1 MSLTLPPKATPVA
14 AQMLGST
21 VPDEILY
28 EAEQPVVFTLRTAFG
43 QRMLS
48 YVADEPL
55 DCTWLLLAPC
65 TERTV
70 LDLREGRLSVR
81 EALVGSWLWLAR
93 LDRDQHWDGV
103 WTVEAEDIPEDHL
116 PQPGTLLYPD
126 LEPVVSAR
134 VIGAGISRAGT
145 PASVIAYAA
154 DSVRKAIK
162 ILLEHLLELD
172 SHGRPTDSLRELYD
186 LPAQRFAFNSFEISF
201 APPLNIDAD
210 DVLKDALELLQ
221 RGLTWATAEGESA
234 SSGASDPERS
244 ALLRAL
250 LELTPPSTGPIEAFE
265 LGGRWLP
272 RGTTRLTRASRGRV
286 RSEMKRLQ
294 AERVITLEGR
304 IGQLDRDRYSFT
316 LRDVPIRKEVG
327 CLFGDELFDD
337 VIDAFNSSERV
348 KVVGVERSGKLH
360 VTAVSS

>member
-1 MSLTLPPKATPVA
+1 MSLTLPPKARPVA
-14 AQMLGST
+14 AQLLGST
-21 VPDEILY
+21 APDEVLY

-48 YVADEPL
+48 YLADEQP

-65 TERTV
+65 TESTV
-70 LDLREGRLSVR
+70 QDLREGRLSVR

-93 LDRDQHWDGV
+93 LDLDQRWDGL
-103 WTVEAEDIPEDHL
+103 WSVEARDIPEDHL
-116 PQPGTLLYPD
+116 PHPGTLLYPD
-126 LEPVVSAR
+126 LEPVLSAR
-134 VIGAGISRAGT
+134 VMGPEISRSGT

-154 DSVRKAIK
+154 GSVRKAIK
-162 ILLEHLLELD
+162 VLLEHLLELD
-172 SHGRPTDSLRELYD
+172 SHGRPADSLRELYD

-201 APPLNIDAD
+201 AAPSMTDAED
-210 DVLKDALELLQ
+210 ILKPALELLQ

-265 LGGRWLP
+265 VGGRWLP
-272 RGTTRLTRASRGRV
+272 RGTTKLTRASRKRV
-286 RSEMKRLQ
+286 RSEIKKLHV
-294 AERVITLEGR
+294 ERVTTLTGR

-316 LRDVPIRKEVG
+316 LRDVQDRKEIG
-327 CLFGDELFDD
+327 CLFGEELFDD
-337 VIDAFNSSERV
+337 VIDAFNSEDRV
-348 KVVGVERSGKLH
+348 IVVGVERSGKLH
-360 VTAVSS
+360 VTAISS